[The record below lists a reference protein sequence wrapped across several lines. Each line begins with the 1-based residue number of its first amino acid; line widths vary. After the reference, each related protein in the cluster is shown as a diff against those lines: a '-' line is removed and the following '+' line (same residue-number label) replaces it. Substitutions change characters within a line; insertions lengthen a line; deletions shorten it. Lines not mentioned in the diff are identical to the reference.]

1 MSDDWQDAAF
11 SSRHMHNRRG
21 SKSTRGTFD
30 VRKAYGTY
38 EVKCPAWQK
47 LDSVSTDDAASMEL
61 YRLTEN
67 QEGVVGEIALPGAL
81 RAAILLAGSRQ
92 SLRRTI
98 EEMEETS
105 DEEEDGE
112 ENASEEDDASP
123 ERNRFETFEK
133 NSFRTPKFWF
143 RWSGSP
149 TNTTTTAPSSP
160 KAAAAKS
167 DSTSSEVETGMGYVV
182 FSGNDCRK
190 FKGTISCDAFGWK
203 DVAISGQKVAGRS
216 ESDVPVAWG
225 RGAIAM

>member
-1 MSDDWQDAAF
+1 
-11 SSRHMHNRRG
+11 MHNRRG

-30 VRKAYGTY
+30 VRKSYGSY

-47 LDSVSTDDAASMEL
+47 LDDVSTDDAASMEL

-67 QEGVVGEIALPGAL
+67 QEGVVGELALPGVL
-81 RAAILLAGSRQ
+81 RAAILLAASRQ
-92 SLRRTI
+92 SLRRTV
-98 EEMEETS
+98 EEMEATPDEDED
-105 DEEEDGE
+105 DEENESEDE
-112 ENASEEDDASP
+112 ATSP
-123 ERNRFETFEK
+123 VLDRFETFEK

-149 TNTTTTAPSSP
+149 ITSATPRASSP
-160 KAAAAKS
+160 KASKAASASS
-167 DSTSSEVETGMGYVV
+167 DVETGMGYIV

-190 FKGTISCDAFGWK
+190 FKGTISCDALGWK
-203 DVAISGQKVAGRS
+203 DVAISGHKVAGRS

>member
-1 MSDDWQDAAF
+1 
-11 SSRHMHNRRG
+11 MHNRRG

-30 VRKAYGTY
+30 VRKTYGTY

-47 LDSVSTDDAASMEL
+47 LDSVSTDDAASLEL

-67 QEGVVGEIALPGAL
+67 QEGVVGELALPGAL
-81 RAAILLAGSRQ
+81 RASLLLAASRQ

-105 DEEEDGE
+105 DEEEDDE
-112 ENASEEDDASP
+112 ENPSDEDGNSP

-133 NSFRTPKFWF
+133 NSFRTPKFWL

-149 TNTTTTAPSSP
+149 TNTSTTPSSP
-160 KAAAAKS
+160 KAEGKEDSASS
-167 DSTSSEVETGMGYVV
+167 DVETGMGYIV

-190 FKGTISCDAFGWK
+190 FKGTISCSAFGWK
-203 DVAISGQKVAGRS
+203 DVAISGHKVAGRS